1 MRPAPCEQRRRR
13 TLQHVAGFVGRIRG
27 LRMRHSVAELS
38 DDQYSKPTRQQY
50 LKMSK
55 VGENRFGGEDDE
67 RLENGEDLEIAATER
82 QNLQSPAVSGRLG
95 RH

>member
-1 MRPAPCEQRRRR
+1 
-13 TLQHVAGFVGRIRG
+13 
-27 LRMRHSVAELS
+27 
-38 DDQYSKPTRQQY
+38 
-50 LKMSK
+50 MSR
-55 VGENRFGGEDDE
+55 VGENRFGGENDE